1 MSKIKHT
8 EKFEIDQPIEIVFPL
23 FSAEGEKLWV
33 PGWDYE
39 NIMGSTELHE
49 DYVFLTKNHDHAS
62 TDAIWLV
69 KRYEPESYLIQFYK
83 VEPGNKVGIIT
94 VQCEKISRDVTRVV
108 VSYEYIGLSKKG
120 DEFIEG
126 FTATEYETFIGEW
139 KILLENYF
147 ESNLLNSSQRDP
159 VSNGATFANGITL

>member
-1 MSKIKHT
+1 MSTIKYT
-8 EKFEIDQPIEIVFPL
+8 EKFKINQPIEILFPL

-69 KRYEPESYLIQFYK
+69 KKYDPKSYLVQFYK
-83 VEPGNKVGIIT
+83 VEPENKVGIII
-94 VQCEKISRDVTRVV
+94 VQCKKITKCVTQVE

-120 DEFIEG
+120 NEFVES
-126 FTATEYETFIGEW
+126 FTSTEYKTFISEW
-139 KILLENYF
+139 NNLLESYF
-147 ESNLLNSSQRDP
+147 ESKC
-159 VSNGATFANGITL
+159 